1 MSKKLWNWFYLKPVD
16 HLDILR
22 SENID
27 KGRKMHEA
35 ISKRMKEL
43 IASGPPLK
51 FVGPTEPI
59 CFMHYADA
67 DNVFDMVPEYIKQ
80 CDCEMKILKNRTPT
94 EPVAEWHIASE
105 AKFDENI
112 IKNLHVVCD
121 GPTGTGK
128 IEKLQINKPNKN
140 GDVFPNTATE
150 VAKLQ
155 INGRKLRTEKIPANK
170 KYDFVNFSWVSDPID
185 PRTKIKSVNPQGEQ
199 ILSPNDIPTKQE
211 NKSSQVS
218 ICSSCNY
225 YNEWIPFDP
234 DYKCYK
240 CKKGL

>member
-1 MSKKLWNWFYLKPVD
+1 MSKKLWDWFYLKPVD

-51 FVGPTEPI
+51 FVGPTTPI
-59 CFMHYADA
+59 CFEHFVD
-67 DNVFDMVPEYIKQ
+67 DIEKVE
-80 CDCEMKILKNRTPT
+80 CDCEVKILKNRTPI
-94 EPVAEWHIASE
+94 EPTAQWSVDSE
-105 AKFDENI
+105 AKFDENM
-112 IKNLHVVCD
+112 IKDLHVV
-121 GPTGTGK
+121 GFS
-128 IEKLQINKPNKN
+128 KL
-140 GDVFPNTATE
+140 
-150 VAKLQ
+150 
-155 INGRKLRTEKIPANK
+155 K
-170 KYDFVNFSWVSDPID
+170 KEISEIQNNL
-185 PRTKIKSVNPQGEQ
+185 T
-199 ILSPNDIPTKQE
+199 E
-211 NKSSQVS
+211 NKSPQVS

-225 YNEWIPFDP
+225 YNEWIPFDS